1 MSDNYH
7 SYQLL
12 LKDAALLYEKHDVGC
27 PDPFNVFSV
36 LHKETDEVNL
46 HSRFLHALLDHR
58 KSGDETRENLKDFL
72 QHVGVK
78 NFELGG
84 EKVEREC
91 YFERH
96 NAQDEQKRNQIDIL
110 ITNAD
115 KKAVALENKTNP
127 DPKDEDKQLWRYYNT
142 LKEKGYSTIHLL
154 YLTLDGRKPPLFSIG
169 DLDPEKIITISYKA
183 LIPWLERC
191 QKRAYDEPTL
201 RESVAQYLQLV
212 RKLTRTDSRGKYMN
226 SLKKFCLE
234 DDNFVLIRD
243 LKNAMCEVETEL
255 LKKLWDEIEYKLR
268 LEIPDLPARDRSAK
282 ELCYRLSTATRIEVR
297 TESGRIWFGVYC
309 SEEAYDE
316 LKKALEGVSGVR
328 TNRWYPWYRH
338 TNADLNNPDHFK
350 LLANDKDRQEYA
362 KKIAQEIA
370 EHLKELLEVLE
381 DMALVN
387 AIKEGE
393 KTELVSEEQI
403 FEILERI
410 S

>member
-27 PDPFNVFSV
+27 PDP
-36 LHKETDEVNL
+36 
-46 HSRFLHALLDHR
+46 
-58 KSGDETRENLKDFL
+58 
-72 QHVGVK
+72 
-78 NFELGG
+78 
-84 EKVEREC
+84 
-91 YFERH
+91 
-96 NAQDEQKRNQIDIL
+96 
-110 ITNAD
+110 
-115 KKAVALENKTNP
+115 
-127 DPKDEDKQLWRYYNT
+127 
-142 LKEKGYSTIHLL
+142 
-154 YLTLDGRKPPLFSIG
+154 
-169 DLDPEKIITISYKA
+169 
-183 LIPWLERC
+183 
-191 QKRAYDEPTL
+191 
-201 RESVAQYLQLV
+201 
-212 RKLTRTDSRGKYMN
+212 
-226 SLKKFCLE
+226 
-234 DDNFVLIRD
+234 
-243 LKNAMCEVETEL
+243 
-255 LKKLWDEIEYKLR
+255 
-268 LEIPDLPARDRSAK
+268 RDRSAK

-338 TNADLNNPDHFK
+338 TNAAPNNPDHFK